1 MKTIVLTIALIL
13 ASSSSCGQIAKDKQ
27 LHLIAGAS
35 ISAVTYVAVMKI
47 TKDRK
52 KAFIYSLSA
61 SILAGIGKELLDNK
75 KHNGFFDIQDLLAT
89 STGALLV
96 STSFNIFNKNY
107 KTELIYWNNIKTEV
121 TATIN

>member
-1 MKTIVLTIALIL
+1 
-13 ASSSSCGQIAKDKQ
+13 
-27 LHLIAGAS
+27 
-35 ISAVTYVAVMKI
+35 MKI

-61 SILAGIGKELLDNK
+61 PILVGIGKELLDKK
-75 KHNGFFDIQDLLAT
+75 KHNGFFDSQDLLAT

-96 STSFNIFNKNY
+96 STTFNIFNKNH